1 MKDQV
6 DKLNEL
12 SLKANFINSTID
24 NYDRQIILNDISKD
38 D

>member
-12 SLKANFINSTID
+12 SLKAELINSTIST
-24 NYDRQIILNDISKD
+24 YDKQIVLNDISKD

>member
-12 SLKANFINSTID
+12 GLKASLINSTID
-24 NYDRQIILNDISKD
+24 GYEKQIILNNISKND
-38 D
+38 